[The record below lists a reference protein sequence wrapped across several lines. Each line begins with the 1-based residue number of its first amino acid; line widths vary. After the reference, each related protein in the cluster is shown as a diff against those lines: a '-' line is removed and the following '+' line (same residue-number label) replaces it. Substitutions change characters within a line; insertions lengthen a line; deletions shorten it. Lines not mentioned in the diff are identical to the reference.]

1 MVGAPNPARSVR
13 VEYTFEELWST
24 YVRANTLAGSDPDGA
39 LRSVSLDVVIGNAVV
54 LGVRPPTSPAARV
67 EALVAAVGPEA
78 KVVDHEEAVLLGLP
92 PPG

>member
-24 YVRANTLAGSDPDGA
+24 YVRANTLAGSDPTA
-39 LRSVSLDVVIGNAVV
+39 PCAQCLSTVIGNAVV

-67 EALVAAVGPEA
+67 ELVAAVGPEA